1 MWWVVKKEVKL
12 SEGILL
18 LRRIDSRIDVEK
30 SIHAAGWLYRTRI
43 ITIFEL
49 VQEVLAT

>member
-1 MWWVVKKEVKL
+1 MVTRKKLKENADVL
-12 SEGILL
+12 P
-18 LRRIDSRIDVEK
+18 LRRIDSRIGVEK